1 MDKQIQEINQ
11 PDYKQIYIDIITVKF
26 PEKME
31 KCFFLLNKK
40 KLSDIDI
47 IELNKRVF
55 ETEDLE
61 TEKFNQKL
69 RSYNTSSIIK
79 ILDYQQKNS
88 LNNTQLAKHFKLS
101 RNTVA
106 KWKKMNIC

>member
-1 MDKQIQEINQ
+1 
-11 PDYKQIYIDIITVKF
+11 
-26 PEKME
+26 ME
-31 KCFFLLNKK
+31 KCFSLLNKK
-40 KLSDIDI
+40 ELSNIDI
-47 IELNKRVF
+47 IELNRKVF
-55 ETEDLE
+55 ETMDLE

-69 RSYNTSSIIK
+69 RSYNTTSIIK
-79 ILDYQQKNS
+79 ILDYQEKNS